1 MTAWKDKGLQPALFH
16 HAIAI
21 GAGIVVRPSA
31 VYYGSACFYGARA
44 AAFIF
49 SIQALLVYSCL
60 GGWSSFCLLGIC
72 GCRGKGQKK

>member
-1 MTAWKDKGLQPALFH
+1 MAVLVGAGKGDDRRGKAKVLGRMTAWKDKGLKPALFH

-49 SIQALLVYSCL
+49 SI
-60 GGWSSFCLLGIC
+60 
-72 GCRGKGQKK
+72 